1 MLKLALKILVLQQ
14 KDSLLEVL
22 LNHVVGCSLLSLY
35 NSNEGIV
42 SGERTFLILQGSI
55 PGKTLYRLT
64 DGKLSK

>member
-42 SGERTFLILQGSI
+42 WRADILNSKKVL
-55 PGKTLYRLT
+55 PGKLYT
-64 DGKLSK
+64 IY